1 MKPSG
6 VSDGGVGGQA
16 GKDSPGAFGLGF
28 FWFRGLRVSG
38 FRSLRV
44 LGFRG
49 LRFRFG
55 DWPHPWMIWVVVKIR
70 VPCWVP

>member
-49 LRFRFG
+49 
-55 DWPHPWMIWVVVKIR
+55 
-70 VPCWVP
+70 